1 MENDSYDQDPMSL
14 KTAFEIRLLPRLRTL
29 RGVWNSSLYVVGG
42 LVRDFVREA
51 KAWEKDIDLA
61 AKGEIHLLAQQAAD
75 LLQGRIIQL
84 DQDTWRIVF
93 LEGQARWQL
102 DISPLRGEDIVADLK
117 QRDFTINAMALEI
130 TGQAPLLID
139 PMRGQADL
147 AGSRIRWC
155 NPRVFEEDPLRL
167 LRAVRFSA
175 QLGFVI
181 DEETWAG
188 IMRASK
194 LLARVSRERIRD
206 EFFKILSQPESARY
220 IQTLKDSGLL
230 YGVIPGIAILDQ
242 VAQSWPHRLS
252 LWEHSL
258 ETVAILESILPEIGV
273 IAPPWSSLIQDHLN
287 EVVEGE
293 IDARQTLK
301 FVGLLHDVG
310 KPLTQSKDET
320 GRVRFFGH
328 EEQGR
333 GKVAEICR
341 SLRLGNRFRIRGET
355 LVGSHLRPTLL
366 ASEGRLTARA
376 QYRFFRDLGEL
387 GIDLLLLGWAD
398 LRATVED
405 GDAQI
410 EQYKVFMRK
419 MFKYHFEKI
428 LSPMQAP
435 LIGGRDIMQALQIS
449 AGPIIGTLLERIREA
464 EAEGEF
470 QTRAEALNY
479 LEEHLEEWLA
489 AGEKT
494 G

>member
-1 MENDSYDQDPMSL
+1 M
-14 KTAFEIRLLPRLRTL
+14 
-29 RGVWNSSLYVVGG
+29 
-42 LVRDFVREA
+42 RDFVRGAE
-51 KAWEKDIDLA
+51 AWEKDIDLA
-61 AKGEIHLLAQQAAD
+61 AKGEIRLLAQKASE
-75 LLQGRIIQL
+75 LLRGRIIQL

-93 LEGQARWQL
+93 HEGQARWQL

-117 QRDFTINAMALEI
+117 QRDFTVNAMALEI
-130 TGQAPLLID
+130 TEQAPLLHD
-139 PMRGQADL
+139 PLQGQVDL
-147 AGSRIRWC
+147 AGGRIRWC
-155 NPRVFEEDPLRL
+155 NPRVFEKDPVRL

-181 DEETWAG
+181 GEETWRG
-188 IMRASK
+188 IMRASS

-220 IQTLKDSGLL
+220 IQTLKELGLL
-230 YGVIPGIAILDQ
+230 YEVIPGIAILDRIPQ
-242 VAQSWPHRLS
+242 AWPHRLP

-258 ETVAILESILPEIGV
+258 QTVAILESILPEIEAL
-273 IAPPWSSLIQDHLN
+273 APQWFSLIQDHLKK
-287 EVVEGE
+287 VVEGE

-310 KPLTQSKDET
+310 KPPTQSQDET
-320 GRVRFFGH
+320 GRVHFFGH

-333 GKVAEICR
+333 WKVAEICR
-341 SLRLGNRFRIRGET
+341 SLRLGNRFRIRAET

-366 ASEGRLTARA
+366 ASEGRLTVRA

-398 LRATVED
+398 LRAIVEE

-410 EQYKVFMRK
+410 EQYRDIMRK

-428 LSPMQAP
+428 LTPKQAP
-435 LIGGRDIMQALQIS
+435 LIRGMDIMQAYGIP
-449 AGPIIGTLLERIREA
+449 AGPIIGNLLERIREA
-464 EAEGEF
+464 EAEGKF

-479 LEEHLEEWLA
+479 LEEHRKEWLA